1 MIKQLKKLIPD
12 NYGVLIRIDD
22 VAENMNWEMLEK
34 IESLFNK
41 HNIKPVLGVIP
52 NNKDKELLNYPRRED
67 FWEKVMDWRKKGWEI
82 AMHGYDHIYNCQ
94 TNKKDYFGYGGR
106 SEFFGNSL
114 ADQTKKIQ
122 NGLKIFSERKI
133 PIRVFFA
140 PNHTYDK
147 NTFIALKN
155 SGIYEIIDGYGI
167 MPYVENQIKFIP
179 QLFYKLYTIPF
190 GIYSTQIHLN
200 YWKQDDFDKFEKFI
214 NKNLNHILTY
224 EKALQKANTNFI
236 FKVIK
241 KFTEVTLK
249 TKRIFS
255 K

>member
-1 MIKQLKKLIPD
+1 
-12 NYGVLIRIDD
+12 
-22 VAENMNWEMLEK
+22 
-34 IESLFNK
+34 
-41 HNIKPVLGVIP
+41 
-52 NNKDKELLNYPRRED
+52 
-67 FWEKVMDWRKKGWEI
+67 
-82 AMHGYDHIYNCQ
+82 MHGYDHIYNCQ
-94 TNKKDYFGYGGR
+94 TDKKDYFGYGGR

-114 ADQTKKIQ
+114 AEQTKKIQ

-190 GIYSTQIHLN
+190 GIHSTQIHLN
-200 YWKQDDFDKFEKFI
+200 YWKQNDFDQFEKFI

-224 EKALQKANTNFI
+224 EEALEKANSNFS